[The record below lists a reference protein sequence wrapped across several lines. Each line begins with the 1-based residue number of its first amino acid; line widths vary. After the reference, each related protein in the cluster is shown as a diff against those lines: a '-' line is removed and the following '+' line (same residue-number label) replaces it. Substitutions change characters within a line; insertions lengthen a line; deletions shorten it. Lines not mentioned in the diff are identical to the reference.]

1 MYAFWAFELF
11 IVGLWMIV
19 GWHSLRI
26 PLYYRVEFVVGGLY
40 ALLFEELNIRIFKTY
55 HYGEG
60 YALVFGHVPVV
71 IVLAWAVILSTS
83 MQLSDGCKLSDVAKA
98 CCDGLLA
105 VLLDLSLDAIA
116 IRRGYWQWT
125 MPLNAGWFGV
135 PASNL
140 YAWMFAVFFFSL
152 MCRFVRRLYAK
163 RRAFVA
169 LNLLVP
175 PVVYLSLLI
184 SLVVVGTLNTRLQ
197 LDASAR
203 LLSVAGVMGLLLLGL
218 PRGRARCGTSQMPVS
233 PLIMRVRFAI
243 HGFFIFE
250 FIVSGLFLK
259 TPLLVVVALGV
270 VLVEIAV
277 HRTVAH
283 EAPPVRC
290 RRGRPHP

>member
-1 MYAFWAFELF
+1 MRAFWAFELF
-11 IVGLWMIV
+11 IVGLWMRV

-40 ALLFEELNIRIFKTY
+40 ALLFEEPNIRIFKTY

-98 CCDGLLA
+98 YCDGLLA
-105 VLLDLSLDAIA
+105 VLLELSLDAIA

-125 MPLNAGWFGV
+125 LPLNAGWFGV

-169 LNLLVP
+169 LDLLVP
-175 PVVYLSLLI
+175 PVAYLSLLI
-184 SLVVVGTLNTRLQ
+184 SLVVGTLNTRLQ
-197 LDASAR
+197 LDANAR
-203 LLSVAGVMGLLLLGL
+203 LLSVAGVMRLLLLGL
-218 PRGRARCGTSQMPVS
+218 
-233 PLIMRVRFAI
+233 L
-243 HGFFIFE
+243 
-250 FIVSGLFLK
+250 LK
-259 TPLLVVVALGV
+259 TPLLLVVALGV

-277 HRTVAH
+277 HGTVAH